1 MLLSDQL
8 VNKLCEPGHEAVAAL
23 PASEVDTVTDAGLA
37 GAFKDPRLWLMLPT
51 ALTSRHGSAAPR
63 PKGPTC
69 QRSACP
75 VFIGEAIFQFR

>member
-37 GAFKDPRLWLMLPT
+37 GAFKDPRLSLMLPT
-51 ALTSRHGSAAPR
+51 HPHFAEWLSRSTA
-63 PKGPTC
+63 
-69 QRSACP
+69 
-75 VFIGEAIFQFR
+75 